1 MARRQSLSTAARND
15 VLTTAV
21 YAGSFDPI
29 TRGHEDLIR
38 RSCEFVDHLIVAVA
52 VNSSKK
58 ALFSTVERVE
68 LIRLST
74 AGQKCVEVTQF
85 EGLLV
90 DFAKKVG
97 ATLNIRGL
105 RAVSDFEYEFQM
117 ALMNRHLSEGFET
130 VFMVPSVETTY
141 ISSSVVREVA
151 QHRGNLTA
159 LVPPAVAKAL
169 AAKFGHTTRDKPSP
183 SATKSRKGP
192 TKRG

>member
-1 MARRQSLSTAARND
+1 MVTKAI
-15 VLTTAV
+15 

-29 TRGHEDLIR
+29 TRGHEDLIQ

-58 ALFSTVERVE
+58 ALFSTEERVQ
-68 LIRLST
+68 LIRAAT
-74 AGQKCVEVTQF
+74 ARNKKVEVTQF

-97 ATLNIRGL
+97 ARLNIRGL

-117 ALMNRHLSEGFET
+117 ALMNRHMSENFET

-151 QHRGNLTA
+151 QHGGNLDGLVHPSIEKA
-159 LVPPAVAKAL
+159 LVR
-169 AAKFGHTTRDKPSP
+169 KFKN
-183 SATKSRKGP
+183 GP
-192 TKRG
+192 IRSKD

>member
-1 MARRQSLSTAARND
+1 
-15 VLTTAV
+15 VVTTAV

-52 VNSSKK
+52 VNSAKK
-58 ALFSTVERVE
+58 ALFSTEERVQ
-68 LIRLST
+68 LIRLAT
-74 AGQKCVEVTQF
+74 ADQKCVEVTQF

-90 DFAKKVG
+90 EFARKVG
-97 ATLNIRGL
+97 ASLNIRGL

-117 ALMNRHLSEGFET
+117 ALMNRHMSESFET

-151 QHRGNLTA
+151 QHNGNLEG
-159 LVPPAVAKAL
+159 LVHPAVAKAL
-169 AAKFGHTTRDKPSP
+169 AAKFGHKGKA
-183 SATKSRKGP
+183 SA
-192 TKRG
+192 KRR

>member
-1 MARRQSLSTAARND
+1 MA
-15 VLTTAV
+15 TTAI

-58 ALFSTVERVE
+58 ALFTVEERVE
-68 LIRLST
+68 LIRAVT
-74 AGQKCVEVTQF
+74 ADNKCVEATQF

-97 ATLNIRGL
+97 ATFNIRGL

-117 ALMNRHLSEGFET
+117 ALMNRHMSQSFET

-151 QHRGNLTA
+151 MHHGNLKG
-159 LVPPAVAKAL
+159 LVHPAVAKAL
-169 AAKFGHTTRDKPSP
+169 AKKFESAGRAKR
-183 SATKSRKGP
+183 
-192 TKRG
+192 